1 MLTLEIV
8 VPTCIVAGVLA
19 LLHELSDALG
29 LYQHFIITLLDVGHG
44 WVLTPDI

>member
-1 MLTLEIV
+1 MEIV
-8 VPTCIVAGVLA
+8 VPTCIVTGVLA

-29 LYQHFIITLLDVGHG
+29 LCQHFILALLDVGHG